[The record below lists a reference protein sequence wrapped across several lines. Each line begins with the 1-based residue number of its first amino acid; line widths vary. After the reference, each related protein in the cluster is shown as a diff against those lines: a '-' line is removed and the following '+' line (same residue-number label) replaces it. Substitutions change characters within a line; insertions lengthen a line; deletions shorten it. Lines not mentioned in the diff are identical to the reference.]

1 MQTAKN
7 LMDEIGKIVKVVKPD
22 IKIFIGDS
30 LAGNDTI
37 NQAREFFEYTK
48 FDGAILTKI
57 DADAK
62 GGSAIS
68 IVYTTSKPIVY
79 LGVGQGYDDIIPFD
93 MTKFLQSVF
102 WNTHLTNFEN
112 SVFRLEQ
119 DSEATR
125 EPRSVIEPLS
135 NDPTI
140 RPAGEIL
147 HPVITGAQES
157 KGDAKP
163 TEEHPFLSESIAEQ
177 ENNTKPVGLQI
188 ESESIDKTDGSQ
200 TPFFDK
206 NLGEDIGL
214 PKKHEDT
221 PLIEKKKNRFSSFFR
236 RRKSNK
242 GIVEETNTDRTDEKE
257 KNMERPNL
265 RKDESGKKDSNRES
279 GEQENQ
285 EKEQP
290 NDDKVY
296 LTDEDIEDLLK

>member
-1 MQTAKN
+1 
-7 LMDEIGKIVKVVKPD
+7 
-22 IKIFIGDS
+22 
-30 LAGNDTI
+30 
-37 NQAREFFEYTK
+37 
-48 FDGAILTKI
+48 LTKI

-102 WNTHLTNFEN
+102 WNTHLTNLEN

-125 EPRSVIEPLS
+125 EPRSAIEPLS
-135 NDPTI
+135 NDPSI
-140 RPAGEIL
+140 MPASEIP

-157 KGDAKP
+157 SDKNLEDIGLTKKHEDTTLIESKGDAKP
-163 TEEHPFLSESIAEQ
+163 TGEHPILSQSIAEQ
-177 ENNTKPVGLQI
+177 ENITKPSALQI
-188 ESESIDKTDGSQ
+188 ESESIAKTDGSQ

-206 NLGEDIGL
+206 NREDTGL
-214 PKKHEDT
+214 TKKHEDT

-236 RRKSNK
+236 RKKSNK
-242 GIVEETNTDRTDEKE
+242 GIVEETDTDRTDEKE
-257 KNMERPNL
+257 KNTERPKL
-265 RKDESGKKDSNRES
+265 RKDERGKKDSNRDP

-285 EKEQP
+285 EKGQP